1 MNNEHESTDRQM
13 ASQVDRLVCGEL
25 DEPARQI
32 LLAWLEAD
40 PVRWRV
46 CGVAFLEAQVWSRV
60 LENEPR
66 LDAPAATIARASAGL
81 VSPQPQVGRRA
92 LLRLATI
99 AAAIVIAFGLGLAYR
114 DFSAPRPPAAET
126 AAGGAPPGSH
136 SDSAHSNRADPDW
149 ADPDGADP
157 NEADRPLATSPS
169 SMPSKQNPVLAS
181 FNVETGSGS
190 GRLTPIQIPVVP
202 VANDASREREHSE
215 IPEYVRQQWERR
227 GYKVSLEKRFVFA
240 KLADGQQVVVPV
252 EQVRI
257 NPIPIQIN

>member
-1 MNNEHESTDRQM
+1 MNTEHESTDRQM
-13 ASQVDRLVCGEL
+13 AIQVDRLVCGEL
-25 DEPARQI
+25 DESARQT

-46 CGVAFLEAQVWSRV
+46 CGVAFLEAQIWSQV

-81 VSPQPQVGRRA
+81 VTPQPEVGRRA
-92 LLRLATI
+92 LWRQATI

-126 AAGGAPPGSH
+126 AAGGGPSIAHTTSTH
-136 SDSAHSNRADPDW
+136 STSAHSISADPDR
-149 ADPDGADP
+149 ADP
-157 NEADRPLATSPS
+157 NEADRALATSPS
-169 SMPSKQNPVLAS
+169 SVPSKQDPVLAS

-202 VANDASREREHSE
+202 AANDASREREHSE